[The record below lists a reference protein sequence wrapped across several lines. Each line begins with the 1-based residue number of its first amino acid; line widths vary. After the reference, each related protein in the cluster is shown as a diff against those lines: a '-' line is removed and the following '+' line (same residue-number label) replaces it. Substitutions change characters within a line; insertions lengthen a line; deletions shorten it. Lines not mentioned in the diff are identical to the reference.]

1 MSKVVRSV
9 KNVTKGY
16 SHVQVKVRNGMYNP
30 ATSND
35 PWGPT
40 GTEMSEIA
48 QLTFNGSNDFYE
60 IMDMLDKRMNDK
72 GKNWRHVLKSLKVLD
87 YSLHEGSELV
97 VTWARK
103 NVYIIKTLREFQY
116 VDDDGKDVGQNVRT
130 SAKELTSL
138 ILDEERLRT
147 ERSDRKTWKSR
158 VTGIEEFGP
167 QGSGYS
173 GGETPTPQPR
183 KPERRK
189 QGTDEED
196 AEYRLAI
203 EASKY
208 QEEEDRKRRNKT
220 AAPAQDDDLAK
231 AIKLSKEEEELR
243 RKELEESNAAS
254 LFDDTPAPSSQQ
266 PQYTGFNQGYQQ
278 QGAVDWFGNPVDQQ
292 PQQPQ
297 STGYLNNAYS
307 QPTGFQNQQTGFQNG
322 FQPQQT
328 GYDQSQFQQQQP
340 NYLQPQQT
348 VQPQQTAFDMNN
360 PYAQQQNGFGNQFQQ
375 QQPQQQASSPTAGS
389 HNPWTTNQQTQY
401 DALKPMQTG
410 SNNPFAS
417 ARPQVQQQ
425 QSLPPTLS
433 SLAEQKATTNFS
445 QPPYNPIANY
455 QAPQQTATQQKPMN
469 PQHERLNTLLASGEG
484 MDTFGNTG
492 DLRIPSQHTAPGTFV
507 TNSGQGLNKL
517 HATQTGN
524 NPFFNQQ
531 QFTGGPQQQGGFGQ
545 QQNRMAPAQ
554 TGPAGMNGFG
564 GSPFGQPNN
573 NPFGTQQSHQGQQQG
588 GGSLIDL

>member
-1 MSKVVRSV
+1 MTTAKMLGRMVSHNKRSICAR
-9 KNVTKGY
+9 
-16 SHVQVKVRNGMYNP
+16 SSP
-30 ATSND
+30 AT
-35 PWGPT
+35 
-40 GTEMSEIA
+40 
-48 QLTFNGSNDFYE
+48 
-60 IMDMLDKRMNDK
+60 
-72 GKNWRHVLKSLKVLD
+72 
-87 YSLHEGSELV
+87 
-97 VTWARK
+97 
-103 NVYIIKTLREFQY
+103 
-116 VDDDGKDVGQNVRT
+116 VRT

-173 GGETPTPQPR
+173 GGEAPAQRR

-208 QEEEDRKRRNKT
+208 QEEEDRKRRNTT

-278 QGAVDWFGNPVDQQ
+278 QGAVDWLGNPIDQQ
-292 PQQPQ
+292 PQQAQ

-328 GYDQSQFQQQQP
+328 GYDHSQFQQQQP

-348 VQPQQTAFDMNN
+348 IQPQQTAFDMNN
-360 PYAQQQNGFGNQFQQ
+360 PYAQQQNGFGNQFQ
-375 QQPQQQASSPTAGS
+375 PQQQAHSPTAGS
-389 HNPWTTNQQTQY
+389 HNPWATNQQTQY
-401 DALKPMQTG
+401 DSLKPMQTG

-417 ARPQVQQQ
+417 ARPQLQQQ

-445 QPPYNPIANY
+445 QSSYNPIANY

-469 PQHERLNTLLASGEG
+469 PQHERLNALLASGEG

-492 DLRIPSQHTAPGTFV
+492 ELRIPSQHTAPGTFV
-507 TNSGQGLNKL
+507 NSSGQGLNKL

-531 QFTGGPQQQGGFGQ
+531 QFTGGPQQGGFGQ

-554 TGPAGMNGFG
+554 TGPAGMNAFG

-573 NPFGTQQSHQGQQQG
+573 NPFGAQQSYQSQQQG

>member
-1 MSKVVRSV
+1 MRV
-9 KNVTKGY
+9 
-16 SHVQVKVRNGMYNP
+16 
-30 ATSND
+30 
-35 PWGPT
+35 
-40 GTEMSEIA
+40 
-48 QLTFNGSNDFYE
+48 
-60 IMDMLDKRMNDK
+60 
-72 GKNWRHVLKSLKVLD
+72 
-87 YSLHEGSELV
+87 
-97 VTWARK
+97 
-103 NVYIIKTLREFQY
+103 
-116 VDDDGKDVGQNVRT
+116 

-158 VTGIEEFGP
+158 VTGIDEFGP
-167 QGSGYS
+167 QGF
-173 GGETPTPQPR
+173 GGGDSSTPPRR

-189 QGTDEED
+189 QGNDEED
-196 AEYRLAI
+196 AEFRLAL

-208 QEEEDRKRRNKT
+208 EAEEDRKRRGQN

-243 RKELEESNAAS
+243 RRELEESNAAS
-254 LFDDTPAPSSQQ
+254 LFDDNPAPSNQQ

-292 PQQPQ
+292 AQQQQPQ
-297 STGYLNNAYS
+297 STGYLNNAYA
-307 QPTGFQNQQTGFQNG
+307 QPTGFQPQQTGFQNG

-328 GYDQSQFQQQQP
+328 GFDQSHLQQQQP

-348 VQPQQTAFDMNN
+348 IQPQQTAFDNLNN
-360 PYAQQQNGFGNQFQQ
+360 PYAQQQNGFGNQFHQ
-375 QQPQQQASSPTAGS
+375 QQPQQQVSQPTAGS
-389 HNPWTTNQQTQY
+389 HNPWATGQQSSY
-401 DALKPMQTG
+401 DSLKPMATG

-425 QSLPPTLS
+425 QTSPPSLS
-433 SLAEQKATTNFS
+433 SLAEQKTTTSFNNQS
-445 QPPYNPIANY
+445 SYNPIANY

-469 PQHERLNTLLASGEG
+469 PQHERLNALLASGEG

-507 TNSGQGLNKL
+507 SNSGQGLNKL
-517 HATQTGN
+517 HASQTGN
-524 NPFFNQQ
+524 NPFFSQ
-531 QFTGGPQQQGGFGQ
+531 QFTGGPQQQHQGGFG
-545 QQNRMAPAQ
+545 MAPAQ
-554 TGPAGMNGFG
+554 TGPAGANGFG

-573 NPFGTQQSHQGQQQG
+573 NPFGAPQQRPGQPQ

>member
-1 MSKVVRSV
+1 MRV
-9 KNVTKGY
+9 
-16 SHVQVKVRNGMYNP
+16 
-30 ATSND
+30 
-35 PWGPT
+35 
-40 GTEMSEIA
+40 
-48 QLTFNGSNDFYE
+48 
-60 IMDMLDKRMNDK
+60 
-72 GKNWRHVLKSLKVLD
+72 
-87 YSLHEGSELV
+87 
-97 VTWARK
+97 
-103 NVYIIKTLREFQY
+103 
-116 VDDDGKDVGQNVRT
+116 

-158 VTGIEEFGP
+158 VTGIDEFGP
-167 QGSGYS
+167 QGGF
-173 GGETPTPQPR
+173 GADTTTPPRR

-189 QGTDEED
+189 EATDEED
-196 AEYRLAI
+196 AEYKLAI

-208 QEEEDRKRRNKT
+208 QEEEDRKRRNT
-220 AAPAQDDDLAK
+220 SAQPVPDDDLAK

-243 RKELEESNAAS
+243 RRELEESNAAS

-307 QPTGFQNQQTGFQNG
+307 QPTGFQPQQTGFQNG

-328 GYDQSQFQQQQP
+328 GFEQPQFQQQQP

-348 VQPQQTAFDMNN
+348 IQPQQTAFDNLNN
-360 PYAQQQNGFGNQFQQ
+360 PYASQSTGFGGQQPGFGNQIQQ
-375 QQPQQQASSPTAGS
+375 QQPQPTTGS
-389 HNPWTTNQQTQY
+389 HNPWATNQQTQY
-401 DALKPMQTG
+401 DALNPMPTG
-410 SNNPFAS
+410 SNNPFAA

-425 QSLPPTLS
+425 QSSPPTLS
-433 SLAEQKATTNFS
+433 SLAEQKATTNFNTPS
-445 QPPYNPIANY
+445 SYNPIANY

-469 PQHERLNTLLASGEG
+469 PQHERLNALLASGEG

-507 TNSGQGLNKL
+507 NSAGQGLNKL
-517 HATQTGN
+517 HANQTGN

-531 QFTGGPQQQGGFGQ
+531 QFTGGPQQQAHGGFGQ
-545 QQNRMAPAQ
+545 IRMAPAQ
-554 TGPAGMNGFG
+554 TGPAGINGFG

-573 NPFGTQQSHQGQQQG
+573 NPFGAQQSHQGQAQG